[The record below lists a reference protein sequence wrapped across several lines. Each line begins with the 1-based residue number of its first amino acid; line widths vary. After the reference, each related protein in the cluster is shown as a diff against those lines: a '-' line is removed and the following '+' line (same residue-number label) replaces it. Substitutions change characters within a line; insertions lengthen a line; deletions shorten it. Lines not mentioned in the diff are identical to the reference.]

1 MEKRGEQR
9 RKKEGLRVWKSVAG
23 RGQVMIPREFF
34 YVYAVYVHTVEGQ
47 PQINGASSSL
57 DGVAW
62 CVGACRVSPVTP
74 VLAVI
79 HPQYRDSVRSTI
91 MWHFPISYSC
101 PGCTG
106 MSSQSTGDCEWRAWW
121 RDCQDLR
128 TLFTAVDYNP
138 DRTKRY

>member
-91 MWHFPISYSC
+91 MWHSPFPIVVRVARAC
-101 PGCTG
+101 PA
-106 MSSQSTGDCEWRAWW
+106 RVPV
-121 RDCQDLR
+121 
-128 TLFTAVDYNP
+128 TASGGLGGGIV
-138 DRTKRY
+138 KI